1 MTPPLEFMRLSPLVD
16 FAGVCRRYGDIVAL
30 EQVSFT
36 LARGEF
42 AFLVGP
48 SGAGKTTL
56 LKLINREIR
65 PSGGEV
71 WVDGIAA
78 HDLPAAHVPEL
89 RRHVGVVFQDYKLL
103 PRLTVQEN
111 VAFALQVTD
120 LMVSDG
126 EARDRALD
134 ALEAV
139 GLGERAG
146 AFPAELSGG
155 QQQRVAIARAVVTQP
170 PLLIADEPTGN
181 LDMETAW
188 QIMDLLDDIASFGTA
203 ILLATHNVDI
213 VTKMQRRILT
223 LVEGHLVRD
232 QPAGRTGKM
241 AWLAWS

>member
-1 MTPPLEFMRLSPLVD
+1 
-16 FAGVCRRYGDIVAL
+16 
-30 EQVSFT
+30 
-36 LARGEF
+36 

-65 PSGGEV
+65 PTDGEV
-71 WVDGIAA
+71 WVDSLAA
-78 HDLPAAHVPEL
+78 HELPATKVPEL

-103 PRLTVQEN
+103 PRLTVLEN

-120 LMVSDG
+120 LM
-126 EARDRALD
+126 
-134 ALEAV
+134 
-139 GLGERAG
+139 
-146 AFPAELSGG
+146 
-155 QQQRVAIARAVVTQP
+155 IT
-170 PLLIADEPTGN
+170 
-181 LDMETAW
+181 
-188 QIMDLLDDIASFGTA
+188 DLLDDIASVGTA

-232 QPAGRTGKM
+232 QPAGRTGKI

>member
-1 MTPPLEFMRLSPLVD
+1 MSSLVEFNDVT
-16 FAGVCRRYGDIVAL
+16 RRYGDLTALHALSFAL
-30 EQVSFT
+30 EP
-36 LARGEF
+36 GEF

-65 PSGGEV
+65 PTSGEV
-71 WVDGIAA
+71 WVDGMAA
-78 HDLPAAHVPEL
+78 HGLDVKQVPEL
-89 RRHVGVVFQDYKLL
+89 RRRVGVVFQDFKLL
-103 PRLTVQEN
+103 PRLTVLEN

-120 LMVSDG
+120 ISIT
-126 EARDRALD
+126 EQESRDRALD

-139 GLGERAG
+139 GLGERAE

-232 QPAGRTGKM
+232 QPAGRTGRM